1 MSAPAFFLI
10 ALIFGLASTEVGGL
24 PDIIKLGKS
33 TTQQNTPVS
42 LTSFPVQRM
51 LFWQIERLWN
61 EVNRLKI
68 L

>member
-1 MSAPAFFLI
+1 MSAFFLF

-51 LFWQIERLWN
+51 LFWQIERL
-61 EVNRLKI
+61 
-68 L
+68 